1 MNDEE
6 FEKYLIDLYISKTT
20 DGDYSLSP
28 VPFCTND
35 MVTNEGGIAAG
46 QMLVVSHDLERLTG
60 RKPLEIEDLL
70 ETYSFVWKKKIKN
83 LRDL

>member
-46 QMLVVSHDLERLTG
+46 QMGVVSHDVERLMEENPWKL
-60 RKPLEIEDLL
+60 R
-70 ETYSFVWKKKIKN
+70 TY
-83 LRDL
+83 